1 MIIRRSR
8 NRRRLKAQVSN
19 NIKYFSG
26 KASSSLVT
34 LFFLGTVVVLLIPRG
49 GVSHEPVTTNLRFN
63 KQIIR
68 IFQKHCLACHGPG
81 NPTKVVLSDFASA
94 RPWAKAFKEE
104 VLERRMPP
112 FQAVKGFGSFQDDYA
127 LTQHELDQIVAW
139 VEGGAPKGDDK
150 DLPPP
155 EPLPVSVTV
164 YFPLPP
170 ERRARVISFTSSARN
185 TEVVKVE
192 HTLTRGAEA
201 LSIRPLLF
209 PSAKSVQATAY
220 FPNGTSQVLIWAVDY
235 RYEQQPKYRFK
246 DPISLP
252 RGTRIEVV
260 AHLKKAF
267 EDTPVSLCELTLRE
281 TTKRLPAHVS
291 SKQLS
296 GDEVY
301 YVCPMHPDV
310 MAETPG
316 RCPRCG
322 MTMVRTGRPETAE
335 YDVQIKTEPAV
346 VKPREKF
353 LLTFDVI
360 NPQSGVR
367 VKDFNIYHDMPFH
380 LFVVSQDLNY
390 FDHLHPRQQK
400 DGRFA
405 IETSL
410 PRAGAYMIY
419 CDMFPVGGLPHVVQ
433 RSLVTM
439 GFNVDLFGQQ
449 AKLEPDHVLTKSVSG
464 MRVELTL
471 NPVEPVGGKNVTL
484 RYRLIDEK
492 TGEPVTDLQP
502 YLGAWG
508 HTLILSEDARDYI
521 HSHPTELIPDGAER
535 SKLHGGPKVS
545 FDAFLPRAGRY
556 RIWSQFQRNGQVVTV
571 SFTIAARGY

>member
-1 MIIRRSR
+1 MIIRRSQ

-26 KASSSLVT
+26 KASSSLVA

-68 IFQKHCLACHGPG
+68 IFRKHCLACHQPG
-81 NPTKVVLSDFASA
+81 NPSKVVLSDFASA

-112 FQAVKGFGSFQDDYA
+112 FQAVKGFGSFQSDYA

-150 DLPPP
+150 DLPST
-155 EPLPVSVTV
+155 EPISLDSYFAKPPVSGRV
-164 YFPLPP
+164 LP
-170 ERRARVISFTSSARN
+170 FTSSVKN
-185 TEVVKVE
+185 TDVVKVQ
-192 HTLTRGAEA
+192 HTLTRAA
-201 LSIRPLLF
+201 DAVAIRPLLF
-209 PSAKSVQATAY
+209 PFAKSVQATAY
-220 FPNGTSQVLIWAVDY
+220 FPNGSSQVLIWAKDY
-235 RYEQQPKYRFK
+235 KHDWQPPYEFK
-246 DPISLP
+246 APISLP
-252 RGTRIEVV
+252 GGTRIEVV
-260 AHLKKAF
+260 AHLNKAI
-267 EDTPVSLCELTLRE
+267 EDAPVRLCELALAE
-281 TTKRLPAHVS
+281 TKKRGTGYAPL
-291 SKQLS
+291 KQLT

-316 RCPRCG
+316 RCPKCG
-322 MTMVRTGRPETAE
+322 MTMVRTGPPETRE

-346 VKPREKF
+346 LKPREKF
-353 LLTFDVI
+353 LLTFDII

-380 LFVVSQDLNY
+380 LFLVSQDLTY
-390 FDHLHPRQQK
+390 FEHLHPQQQT

-405 IETSL
+405 IDTSL

-433 RSLVTM
+433 RSLVTA

-449 AKLEPDHVLTKSVSG
+449 AKLEPDHVWSKSVSG

-471 NPVEPVGGKNVTL
+471 NPIEPVGGKNVTL
-484 RYRLIDEK
+484 KYRLIDAVS
-492 TGEPVTDLQP
+492 GEPVTDLQP

-508 HTLILSEDARDYI
+508 HTLILSEDGRDYI
-521 HSHPTELIPDGAER
+521 HSHPSELIPDGADR
-535 SKLHGGPKVS
+535 NQLHGGPNVL

-556 RIWSQFQRNGQVVTV
+556 RIWSQFQRNGEVVTL